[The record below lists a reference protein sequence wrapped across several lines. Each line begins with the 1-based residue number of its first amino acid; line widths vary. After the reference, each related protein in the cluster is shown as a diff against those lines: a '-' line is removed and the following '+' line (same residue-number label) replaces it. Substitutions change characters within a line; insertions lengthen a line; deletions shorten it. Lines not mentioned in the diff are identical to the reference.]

1 MKFRPLLRIG
11 IYRFSG
17 FFPDLDLWPFSP
29 KIEWFR
35 FWMVLNIYHKFGL
48 ILNSNFPLKLLTNL
62 TTSKIENIRWRHSDA
77 RSAKVI
83 YTRIEN
89 TMCIW
94 SAKKLCT
101 VWAKPE
107 VASMSGSKVMIRN
120 VFFHPFRD
128 LDLDL
133 WPLPIIFGVG
143 LENIIVHQRTK
154 FERNQLSFNG
164 DMNFQNF
171 AHC

>member
-1 MKFRPLLRIG
+1 MLRIE

-35 FWMVLNIYHKFGL
+35 FWVVLNRYHKFWL
-48 ILNSNFPLKLLTNL
+48 ILPSSFPLKLLTNL
-62 TTSKIENIRWRHSDA
+62 TTSKIENVRWRHSDA

-94 SAKKLCT
+94 CAKKLCT
-101 VWAKPE
+101 VWSKPE
-107 VASMSGSKVMIRN
+107 VSSMSGSDVMIRN
-120 VFFHPFRD
+120 VFFHHFRD

-133 WPLPIIFGVG
+133 WPLWINFGVG
-143 LENIIVHQRTK
+143 LENIILHQHTK
-154 FERNQLSFNG
+154 FQPNWLSFNG
-164 DMNFQNF
+164 YMNFWIF